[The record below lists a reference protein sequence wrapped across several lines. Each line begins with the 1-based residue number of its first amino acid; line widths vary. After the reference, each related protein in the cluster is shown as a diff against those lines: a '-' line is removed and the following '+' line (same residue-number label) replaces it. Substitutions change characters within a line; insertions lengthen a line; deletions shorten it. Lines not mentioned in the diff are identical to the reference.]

1 MKPILSLL
9 LSLGVPARPYPAVK
23 PSIQYT
29 LRVDSAD
36 LSGWNVEI
44 RLRTSSDT
52 VRLAMA
58 AHPEYDD
65 RYWRYVRNFAVET
78 EGATVTRVDSA
89 VWQVVA
95 PPGVVNVRYRIALPP
110 AEAGPRASWRPFLT
124 PTGGL
129 IGGPHAFMYV
139 LGSEDSTVLVE
150 LALPASWRIATGLTA
165 TRDPHY
171 FTAPSAAVLEDSPI
185 LAGHLRQ
192 WSFVEGGITHREAP
206 LAQVTREDRRVT
218 CASGASSRV
227 VSPIAS
233 CIGRCPRQRHST
245 PLPLSPAFGAWFI
258 TRSRCSAARR
268 IASTRFN
275 SRMAPTAAASS
286 IATR

>member
-65 RYWRYVRNFAVET
+65 RYWRYVRDFAVET
-78 EGATVTRVDSA
+78 TGGTVTRVDSA
-89 VWQVVA
+89 VWQIVA
-95 PPGVVNVRYRIALPP
+95 PPGVVSVRYRIALPP
-110 AEAGPRASWRPFLT
+110 AEALPRASWRPFLT

-129 IGGPHAFMYV
+129 FGGPHAFMY
-139 LGSEDSTVLVE
+139 LIGGEDSTTLVTLE
-150 LALPASWRIATGLTA
+150 LPVSWRIATGLTA
-165 TRDPHY
+165 TRDPHT
-171 FTAPSAAVLEDSPI
+171 FTAAN
-185 LAGHLRQ
+185 AGALVR
-192 WSFVEGGITHREAP
+192 SEE
-206 LAQVTREDRRVT
+206 RR
-218 CASGASSRV
+218 
-227 VSPIAS
+227 
-233 CIGRCPRQRHST
+233 
-245 PLPLSPAFGAWFI
+245 
-258 TRSRCSAARR
+258 
-268 IASTRFN
+268 
-275 SRMAPTAAASS
+275 
-286 IATR
+286 